1 VKLAILGGSFNPIHI
16 GHLHLADSALEAFHF
31 DQLLLI
37 PANISPFK
45 VPVRQESQTAAAS
58 AKTSAQSKN
67 AASAATEVASGA
79 DRLDMI
85 LASIT
90 GDSRIAVD
98 DLELRRGGVSYT
110 IDTLREIIDRYRP
123 ENKPALILGDDL
135 VADFS
140 LWKEAEEITKITDI
154 IIARRRPD
162 TAKSFPF
169 PHTILDN
176 EVLDI
181 SSAMVRERIAA
192 DKAGLSSTG
201 WRYLVPGGARLII
214 EERGLYG
221 ATKAGKD
228 TQSFA
233 LPALIARVEEAAR
246 ETLSTKRFIH
256 SRNTA
261 FLARDIALR
270 HGLDGDAA
278 YLAGIA
284 HDMAKTLEPGLFHGR
299 AAAVLLEERF
309 GIHNKDVL
317 EAVEYHTTGVPGMG
331 KLAKAVF
338 IADKIEFSR
347 RDVESQFREKALE
360 KNVDLNQLFYAVL
373 EDNVQWLKDSNIETS
388 ENTLRL
394 LEEKQSSLKGNGESD
409 EKGR

>member
-1 VKLAILGGSFNPIHI
+1 VKLAILGGSFNPIHM
-16 GHLHLADSALEAFHF
+16 GHLHLADSVLEAFRF
-31 DQLLLI
+31 DQLLLV

-45 VPVRQESQTAAAS
+45 VPQTAKTPAKAS
-58 AKTSAQSKN
+58 APAKN
-67 AASAATEVASGA
+67 AAPAATEIASGP

-90 GDSRIAVD
+90 GDSRLAVD

-123 ENKPALILGDDL
+123 ENKPALVLGDDL
-135 VADFS
+135 VADFT
-140 LWKEAEEITKITDI
+140 LWKEAEEITKIADI
-154 IIARRRPD
+154 IIARRRPE
-162 TAKSFPF
+162 AVKPFPF

-176 EVLDI
+176 EVLEI
-181 SSAMVRERIAA
+181 SSEMIRERIAA
-192 DKAGLSSTG
+192 DRAA
-201 WRYLVPGGARLII
+201 WRYLVPRGARLLI

-221 ATKAGKD
+221 AAKAGND
-228 TQSFA
+228 LQSFA
-233 LPALIARVEEAAR
+233 LPSLLVRVEDAAR
-246 ETLSTKRFIH
+246 ETLSAKRFIH

-347 RDVESQFREKALE
+347 RDVEARFREKALGQD
-360 KNVDLNQLFYAVL
+360 VGLNQLFYAVL
-373 EDNVQWLKDSNIETS
+373 EDNVQWLKQKDIETS

-394 LEEKQSSLKGNGESD
+394 LEEKQVSLNEETD

>member
-1 VKLAILGGSFNPIHI
+1 VKLAILGGSFNPIHM

-31 DQLLLI
+31 DQLLLV

-45 VPVRQESQTAAAS
+45 VPPA
-58 AKTSAQSKN
+58 KN
-67 AASAATEVASGA
+67 AAGTAPPAATEIATGP

-90 GDSRIAVD
+90 GDSRLAVD

-110 IDTLREIIDRYRP
+110 IDTLREIIERYRP

-140 LWKEAEEITKITDI
+140 LWKEAEEITKTADI

-162 TAKSFPF
+162 AAKSFPF
-169 PHTILDN
+169 PHAILKN

-181 SSAMVRERIAA
+181 SSQMIRERIAA
-192 DKAGLSSTG
+192 DRESCA
-201 WRYLVPGGARLII
+201 WRYLVPRGARFII

-221 ATKAGKD
+221 TAKAGND
-228 TQSFA
+228 MGN
-233 LPALIARVEEAAR
+233 LIVRVEEAAR
-246 ETLSTKRFIH
+246 ETLSAKRFIH

-347 RDVESQFREKALE
+347 RDVESQFREKALG
-360 KNVDLNQLFYAVL
+360 KDVDLNQLFYAVL

-394 LEEKQSSLKGNGESD
+394 LEEKQFSLKGNGELD